1 MFGDTEQL
9 VEFYNTRSDYI
20 ASFET
25 IVRENRVDK
34 RASLLLKHAIRLVN
48 VDGYLKALTDIP
60 IPNPDE
66 LVSILTKCED
76 KIKALK
82 FAEYL
87 CTISDSKLIFDCAFE
102 LHLKV
107 SV

>member
-9 VEFYNTRSDYI
+9 VEFYNTRSDYS

-25 IVRENRVDK
+25 ILQEIREDK
-34 RASLLLKHAIRLVN
+34 RASLLLKHALN
-48 VDGYLKALTDIP
+48 
-60 IPNPDE
+60 
-66 LVSILTKCED
+66 KCED
-76 KIKALK
+76 KAEALK

-107 SV
+107 DAAGLKNFLQI